1 MRWFKSD
8 KTPLCLLLMIHA
20 QLCKAIDKQAD
31 LIHRNKVGI
40 VPEFHE
46 LVNTISGVIER
57 MDK

>member
-1 MRWFKSD
+1 MRWFKPD

-31 LIHRNKVGI
+31 LINSGTVGM
-40 VPEFHE
+40 VPEFHH

-57 MDK
+57 LDK